1 MQNADQIRTNALPPL
16 GTLMT
21 LAWRNLWRNH
31 RRTAIMLAAIS
42 VGVWAMIFMSALMRG
57 MVDDMLKRGIDQ
69 LPGHVQIH
77 NPQFLDDPSI
87 VHSLPEPDSAMQDAL
102 NQAAVSKWFSRVK
115 VPAMISSERESRGV
129 MLLGIDPE
137 AERETILN
145 GVELTQGRFLESAGD
160 RGVVLG
166 EKLVQRLETRLGKRV
181 VITSQDP
188 QNNLAEIGLRVIG
201 IYQAELR
208 SQEEQ
213 FLFISKQ
220 AAQKLLNIEDQVSE
234 VAVFG
239 DDYRDIARVS
249 QHVTAATES
258 WNSRLPAKVEANP
271 WQTINGFLSSS
282 VTVMDGFVLIWI
294 IVVFIALSFGLA
306 NTLVM
311 AVFERVREIGLMLAL
326 GMRPALVTWQIL
338 LESVFLLLLG
348 LLLGNILAV
357 LSIYALADGI
367 DLSGVAQGFE
377 MVGVGNTLVPQLWIK
392 DLLTA
397 NAVVILLGLT
407 TSMLPAWRAA
417 NYDPVRAL
425 SKAT

>member
-1 MQNADQIRTNALPPL
+1 MQEADQTRSATLPPV

-57 MVDDMLKRGIDQ
+57 MVDDMLRRGIDQ

-102 NQAAVSKWFSRVK
+102 NQATVSKWFSRVK

-129 MLLGIDPE
+129 TLLGIDPE

-145 GVELTQGRFLESAGD
+145 GIELTQGRFLESAGD
-160 RGVVLG
+160 RGMVLG

-188 QNNLAEIGLRVIG
+188 ENNLAEIGLRVIG

-213 FLFISKQ
+213 LLFISKQ
-220 AAQKLLNIEDQVSE
+220 AAQKLLNIDGKVSE

-239 DDYRDIARVS
+239 GDYRDVTRVN
-249 QHVTAATES
+249 QHVLAATDS
-258 WNSRLPAKVEANP
+258 WNDRLSAPVEAKP
-271 WQTINGFLSSS
+271 WQIIDGFLSSS

-338 LESVFLLLLG
+338 FESVFLLMLG
-348 LLLGNILAV
+348 LLIGQKK
-357 LSIYALADGI
+357 G
-367 DLSGVAQGFE
+367 
-377 MVGVGNTLVPQLWIK
+377 
-392 DLLTA
+392 
-397 NAVVILLGLT
+397 
-407 TSMLPAWRAA
+407 R
-417 NYDPVRAL
+417 
-425 SKAT
+425 